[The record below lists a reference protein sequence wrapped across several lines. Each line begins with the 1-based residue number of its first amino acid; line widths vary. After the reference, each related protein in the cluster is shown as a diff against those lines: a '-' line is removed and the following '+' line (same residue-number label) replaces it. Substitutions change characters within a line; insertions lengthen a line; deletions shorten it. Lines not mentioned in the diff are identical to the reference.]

1 MAKAVTS
8 SECVFS
14 DDLLLVDY
22 LSAVIS
28 SAPPTQHEYLTEY
41 VSPQIQPLPTIGPS
55 FDPAPGRLT
64 LVKNPKDA
72 EIERLNT
79 QLQTFRNDTERLK
92 FSAEL
97 AKIDSEV
104 LRGENKKLH
113 AEIERLKTSQDSMRG
128 ILGKQQA
135 ENNDLTSQIADLQN
149 QIRLLTE
156 VRVEEIAAEECFA
169 PVPDPVE
176 LLPVEDAAP
185 VSDQVDLL
193 SKAGVDDVEYVVS
206 DHQEYLS
213 ELVEKTEGLVAPCLP
228 QPKKN
233 EISQVSIQERQVFSN
248 SSSPHMV
255 CDRVS
260 GQDAQVKQPVD
271 SFKNYPIPRTAP
283 KKARVFSK
291 VMKQQDIPEKQC
303 ANKQNEL
310 VSSQEQNKVQSEDHA
325 LSDRVLQQFTQLV
338 QEVEPEESQVEEDL
352 DLQKNGQDMKKPLD
366 TDEID
371 MGPAPVS
378 KVTSKRNASRYV
390 IMQKEAEDDTHTP
403 GHKITFVT

>member
-28 SAPPTQHEYLTEY
+28 SAPPTHHEYLTEY
-41 VSPQIQPLPTIGPS
+41 VTPQIQPLPTIGPS
-55 FDPAPGRLT
+55 FDPAPGRLK

-79 QLQTFRNDTERLK
+79 QLQTLRGDNERLK
-92 FSAEL
+92 FNAEL
-97 AKIDSEV
+97 AGIDSEV
-104 LRGENKKLH
+104 LRGENKKLL
-113 AEIERLKTSQDSMRG
+113 AEIERLKTSQVSMRG

-135 ENNDLTSQIADLQN
+135 ENSNLISQIVDLQN
-149 QIRLLTE
+149 QIRLLA
-156 VRVEEIAAEECFA
+156 EIRAEKVAAEECVT

-176 LLPVEDAAP
+176 MLPEAGADVAECIVSVHQERPPEPVEKPEEP
-185 VSDQVDLL
+185 V
-193 SKAGVDDVEYVVS
+193 E
-206 DHQEYLS
+206 
-213 ELVEKTEGLVAPCLP
+213 PCLP

-233 EISQVSIQERQVFSN
+233 EVAQVSIQERQVFSAT
-248 SSSPHMV
+248 SSPNSV

-260 GQDAQVKQPVD
+260 GQDVQVKKPVD
-271 SFKNYPIPRTAP
+271 SFKNYPLPRTAP

-291 VMKQQDIPEKQC
+291 VVKQQDVPENQC
-303 ANKQNEL
+303 ANKQNDN
-310 VSSQEQNKVQSEDHA
+310 QKQNKVQREEHTF
-325 LSDRVLQQFTQLV
+325 SDRVLQQFTQM
-338 QEVEPEESQVEEDL
+338 VEELEQPESQVEEDL

-378 KVTSKRNASRYV
+378 KVTSKRNASRYE
-390 IMQKEAEDDTHTP
+390 IMQKEAEDDPHIP
-403 GHKITFVT
+403 QITFVT

>member
-28 SAPPTQHEYLTEY
+28 SAPPTHHEYLTESI
-41 VSPQIQPLPTIGPS
+41 SPQIQQLPPITPS
-55 FDPAPGRLT
+55 FDTAPGRLK

-79 QLQTFRNDTERLK
+79 QLQTFRGDNERLK
-92 FSAEL
+92 FNAEL
-97 AKIDSEV
+97 AGIDSEV
-104 LRGENKKLH
+104 LRGENKKLL
-113 AEIERLKTSQDSMRG
+113 AEIERLKTSQVSMRG

-135 ENNDLTSQIADLQN
+135 ENSNLMSQIVDLQN

-156 VRVEEIAAEECFA
+156 IRVEEIAAEECVT

-176 LLPVEDAAP
+176 LLPET
-185 VSDQVDLL
+185 
-193 SKAGVDDVEYVVS
+193 GVDVAEYIVS
-206 DHQEYLS
+206 DHQEHLPEPLEKPEEPV
-213 ELVEKTEGLVAPCLP
+213 ELCLP

-233 EISQVSIQERQVFSN
+233 EMAQVSIQERQVFSTT
-248 SSSPHMV
+248 SSPNSV
-255 CDRVS
+255 CNRVS
-260 GQDAQVKQPVD
+260 GQDVQVKQPVD

-291 VMKQQDIPEKQC
+291 VMKQQDVPENQC
-303 ANKQNEL
+303 SNKQNEL
-310 VSSQEQNKVQSEDHA
+310 LSNQEQSKVQSEDHA
-325 LSDRVLQQFTQLV
+325 LSDRVLQQFTQMV
-338 QEVEPEESQVEEDL
+338 DEVEQLESQVEEDL

-378 KVTSKRNASRYV
+378 KVTSKRNASRYE
-390 IMQKEAEDDTHTP
+390 IMQKEAEDDPHIP
-403 GHKITFVT
+403 KITFVT